1 MREPESHVTPEY
13 ELWSCEH
20 PDASED
26 EVVELLGALVRAEKP
41 KVSVEVGAHI
51 GVGTEAIGRALERN
65 GRGHLHSFELDPTR
79 AAEAAARCADL
90 PVTIHEQKDTAA
102 AADSFGEV
110 DFLFVDGHF
119 TNRQASL
126 DHWMPVLRPN
136 ALIAVHDT
144 LKWEQ
149 AHDVVMAFDT
159 AERIHIV
166 TPRGLTL
173 MRKTG

>member
-26 EVVELLGALVRAEKP
+26 EVVELLGSLVRAEKP

-51 GVGTEAIGRALERN
+51 GVATEAIGRALERN

-79 AAEAAARCADL
+79 AAEAAARCAGL

-102 AADSFGEV
+102 RRTRSARSTSCSSTATSS
-110 DFLFVDGHF
+110 
-119 TNRQASL
+119 TA
-126 DHWMPVLRPN
+126 RPRSTTGCRCC
-136 ALIAVHDT
+136 A
-144 LKWEQ
+144 
-149 AHDVVMAFDT
+149 
-159 AERIHIV
+159 R
-166 TPRGLTL
+166 TP
-173 MRKTG
+173 